1 MYAQIPMLF
10 YSLFEQLH
18 KTKEYLHVCIC
29 NNYAECYA
37 HFFNFYRFNTALLLL
52 NYSGNFDE
60 RRNYY
65 NQISSLKN
73 GVCDKGGVSLI
84 FQLSTGPAR
93 TQSITCFIS
102 LTRWW

>member
-1 MYAQIPMLF
+1 DSLLF
-10 YSLFEQLH
+10 ILQRMKLDWENR
-18 KTKEYLHVCIC
+18 CIC

-84 FQLSTGPAR
+84 FQLSFYFFYMLFNPLYFVYKR
-93 TQSITCFIS
+93 ITC
-102 LTRWW
+102 L